1 MRSRQSIDIGDHQM
15 VFSLTAQQAASLAK
29 GSISVAVQTALLE
42 VAATYDDLALQAER
56 LARLGYK

>member
-1 MRSRQSIDIGDHQM
+1 M